1 MTKTKKGSS
10 FLTYKGKPLVR
21 SGNTIYYGNM
31 NEEYV
36 VIINITGTRT
46 VHGLEI
52 ADRVIVQLVSN
63 DESLRLKDRII
74 NKAEQRGLYNAMD
87 IGSVW
92 LERKLE
98 K

>member
-1 MTKTKKGSS
+1 MTKTKKGGG

-21 SGNTIYYGNM
+21 CGNTIYYGNM
-31 NEEYV
+31 NEDYV
-36 VIINITGTRT
+36 VIINITGTRE
-46 VHGLEI
+46 VHGLKI

-74 NKAEQRGLYNAMD
+74 NKAEQRGLYNALD